1 MNNRI
6 GNLAQVR
13 IQAHDGKLGAIST
26 NGREFNYVTS
36 RLARMHVAIRGIYAA
51 PGGPC
56 ATS

>member
-1 MNNRI
+1 
-6 GNLAQVR
+6 LAQVR

-36 RLARMHVAIRGIYAA
+36 RLARMHVANREIYAA

>member
-1 MNNRI
+1 M
-6 GNLAQVR
+6 G
-13 IQAHDGKLGAIST
+13 IQAHDGKLGDISS
-26 NGREFNYVTS
+26 NGREFNCVTS